1 MFTTERETTG
11 APCPRRAFTDEP
23 GAFCWDNIVA
33 QLLAFRTMFI
43 LRIQR
48 TSAPEQS
55 RGPLGG
61 RGSGLANLPSLR

>member
-1 MFTTERETTG
+1 VHHAPGERLPMSRG
-11 APCPRRAFTDEP
+11 LFV
-23 GAFCWDNIVA
+23 GHNIVA

-43 LRIQR
+43 LRKQR

-61 RGSGLANLPSLR
+61 RGSGLANLPFLR